1 MPLGTVSFLIVLFL
15 AGEAEAGTPYAL
27 APTAAEMAARPEIG
41 KILANIRF
49 LEVKLRPQTTR
60 LAVLTGE
67 RDRLVRER
75 QGIEDELSVL
85 TGRLKAIL
93 PKLWEM
99 EVRLSGVL
107 EASDVA
113 WDESD
118 RNLNWLG
125 AVYNLAREEAGR
137 VGTKNSALA
146 ANLAKEARL
155 RPEIDTQASQAE
167 AIKDA
172 LLAERLK
179 LLRELMAL
187 RREKPSPAERLENIL
202 EQASLADISPV
213 SVLDKPLE
221 TARGTM
227 PWPTTGTITAEFAP
241 DGSPPVNGIRIT
253 TASGAKVSAVHWG
266 RVAFAG
272 ELKGFGT
279 AVVLCHGGGALTI
292 YSHLSS
298 SSVKAGQELARGE
311 TLGTVGKL
319 HPGAASGMYFELRFG
334 LKPINPSRWFPAG

>member
-1 MPLGTVSFLIVLFL
+1 MPLGTVSFLILMLL
-15 AGEAEAGTPYAL
+15 AGAAQAGTPYAL
-27 APTAAEMAARPEIG
+27 TPTASEMAARPELG

-60 LAVLTGE
+60 LAVLSGE
-67 RDRLVRER
+67 KDRLVRER
-75 QGIEDELSVL
+75 QRIEDELSVL

-99 EVRLSGVL
+99 EIRLSGVL

-125 AVYNLAREEAGR
+125 AVYGLAREEAGR
-137 VGTKNSALA
+137 VGAKNSALA

-155 RPEIDTQASQAE
+155 KPEVDAQAAQAE
-167 AIKDA
+167 AIKDS

-179 LLRELMAL
+179 LLRELTTV
-187 RREKPSPAERLENIL
+187 RHEKTSPAERLEQIL

-213 SVLDKPLE
+213 STLDKPLE
-221 TARGTM
+221 TARGAL
-227 PWPTTGTITAEFAP
+227 PWPTIGTISVGFAP
-241 DGSPPVNGIRIT
+241 DGLPPVNGIGIT
-253 TASGAKVSAVHWG
+253 TSAGAWVSAVHWG

-272 ELKGFGT
+272 EMKGLGT
-279 AVVLCHGGGALTI
+279 VVVLCHGNGALTV

-298 SSVKAGQELARGE
+298 ASVKAGQELARGE
-311 TLGTVGKL
+311 TLGTAGKL
-319 HPGAASGMYFELRFG
+319 QPGAASGMYFELRFG
-334 LKPINPSRWFPAG
+334 LKPINPSRWFPVG

>member
-1 MPLGTVSFLIVLFL
+1 MPFGTVSFLILLFL
-15 AGEAEAGTPYAL
+15 AGAARAGAPYAL
-27 APTAAEMAARPEIG
+27 DPTATEMAARPELG
-41 KILANIRF
+41 RILANIRF

-67 RDRLVRER
+67 RGRLVRER

-85 TGRLKAIL
+85 TGRLKAML

-125 AVYNLAREEAGR
+125 AVYGLAREEAGR

-155 RPEIDTQASQAE
+155 RPEIDTQAAQTE

-179 LLRELMAL
+179 LLRELTAL
-187 RREKPSPAERLENIL
+187 RREKPAPAQRLEHIL

-213 SVLDKPLE
+213 STLDKPLE
-221 TARGTM
+221 TARGAL
-227 PWPTTGTITAEFAP
+227 PWPATGTISAVFAP
-241 DGSPPVNGIRIT
+241 DGLPPVNGIGIT
-253 TASGAKVSAVHWG
+253 TAAGAKVSAVHWG
-266 RVAFAG
+266 RVAYAG
-272 ELKGFGT
+272 ELKGLGT
-279 AVVLCHGGGALTI
+279 VVVLSHGGGALTV

-311 TLGTVGKL
+311 MLGTVGKL
-319 HPGAASGMYFELRFG
+319 QPGTVSGMYFELRFG